1 MTNNF
6 LSLFK
11 DGVQYLRKHPQ
22 LLFTIF
28 LLVLIPL
35 AFNFTAQQFLT
46 ASKENQERL
55 ERDKIGLMHDMFM
68 GFVVISGANRDIV
81 QTEIDEIARANPDIL
96 AFRLSEKTD
105 NGFVPVSAFH
115 RDVID
120 LVEKDATVY
129 NFAYINPDESFI
141 EYIYVDSHRA
151 LRGVRLVK
159 VGEKDYVLLTISS
172 LATTDSLF
180 ADRIRVAY
188 FWLVVVLAVV
198 LFMVFRH
205 VRLID
210 YGYLYQRS

>member
-1 MTNNF
+1 M
-6 LSLFK
+6 
-11 DGVQYLRKHPQ
+11 
-22 LLFTIF
+22 
-28 LLVLIPL
+28 
-35 AFNFTAQQFLT
+35 
-46 ASKENQERL
+46 
-55 ERDKIGLMHDMFM
+55 
-68 GFVVISGANRDIV
+68 
-81 QTEIDEIARANPDIL
+81 
-96 AFRLSEKTD
+96 
-105 NGFVPVSAFH
+105 
-115 RDVID
+115 ID

-210 YGYLYQRS
+210 YGYLYQRSQEVNRTKDLFTNMIAHELRAPLTAIRGYASLVIENETVNSEVKEQVRRMQESAERLLMIVNDLLDVARIQSGRLSVTKKPLDVSGVVKQVCQEIGSISAEKKIPLFSV